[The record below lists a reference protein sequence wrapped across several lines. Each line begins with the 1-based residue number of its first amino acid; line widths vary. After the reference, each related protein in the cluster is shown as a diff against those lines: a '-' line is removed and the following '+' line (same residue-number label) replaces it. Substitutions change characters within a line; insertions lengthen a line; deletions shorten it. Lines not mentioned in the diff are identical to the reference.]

1 MGGHVD
7 QGRAVVLEVA
17 ELGRVVLLGD
27 VLLLHQA
34 RHGESHF
41 LYTKH
46 VDISVNMIRYAIKE
60 YWADRKPG

>member
-1 MGGHVD
+1 MVGNVD
-7 QGRAVVLEVA
+7 QGRAVGQ
-17 ELGRVVLLGD
+17 GRV

-41 LYTKH
+41 LYVEH
-46 VDISVNMIRYAIKE
+46 VDICEYDYAIKE